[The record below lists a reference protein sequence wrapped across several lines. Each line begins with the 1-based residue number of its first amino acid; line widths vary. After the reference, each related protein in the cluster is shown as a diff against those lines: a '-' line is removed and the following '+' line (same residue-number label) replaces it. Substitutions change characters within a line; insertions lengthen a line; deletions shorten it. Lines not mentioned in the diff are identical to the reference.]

1 MLSFRYLQYE
11 TYSNRSGDAM
21 RQRIRALFAVVV
33 LFALAAPSAWAD
45 TDAQKLATVR
55 QMIDAWNQRNWQQ
68 VYDLFAEDGSLQSM
82 MLPPTVGRAAIQQ
95 RIGALAQGIESIE
108 LRVRHIGE
116 SDGGVGVVRVDEVVY
131 RGKHGECPVVGVV
144 EVENGHVKAWR
155 EYYDRA
161 QLLEAMGV
169 KE

>member
-1 MLSFRYLQYE
+1 
-11 TYSNRSGDAM
+11 M
-21 RQRIRALFAVVV
+21 RQRIAALFGSLA
-33 LFALAAPSAWAD
+33 LLALAAPSAQADTLD
-45 TDAQKLATVR
+45 TDAQKLSTVR

-68 VYDLFAEDGSLQSM
+68 VYDLFAEDGALQSM

-95 RIGALAQGIESIE
+95 RIGALAKGIESIE
-108 LRVRHIGE
+108 LRVKHIGII
-116 SDGGVGVVRVDEVVY
+116 DGVVFIERVDDFVY
-131 RGKHGECPVVGVV
+131 RGKHGECPLVGVV
-144 EVENGHVKAWR
+144 EVENGRVKAWR

>member
-1 MLSFRYLQYE
+1 
-11 TYSNRSGDAM
+11 M
-21 RQRIRALFAVVV
+21 RQRILAVLGVAVLALT
-33 LFALAAPSAWAD
+33 AASAQAD

-68 VYDLFAEDGSLQSM
+68 VFDLFAADGVLQSM
-82 MLPPTVGRAAIQQ
+82 MLPPTVGREAIQQ
-95 RIGALAQGIESIE
+95 RIGALAKGIDSIE
-108 LRVRHIGE
+108 LRVQHIGVI
-116 SDGGVGVVRVDEVVY
+116 DGVVFIERVDDFVY
-131 RGKHGECPVVGVV
+131 HGKHGAVPVVGVV
-144 EVENGHVKAWR
+144 EVEQGRVKAWR

>member
-1 MLSFRYLQYE
+1 
-11 TYSNRSGDAM
+11 M
-21 RQRIRALFAVVV
+21 RQRILAVFGAAL
-33 LFALAAPSAWAD
+33 LALGAQPAAAD

-55 QMIDAWNQRNWQQ
+55 QMIDAWNQRHWQQ
-68 VYDLFAEDGSLQSM
+68 VYDLFAPDGVLQSM

-95 RIGALAQGIESIE
+95 RIGSLARGIESIE
-108 LRVRHIGE
+108 LRVRHIGVI
-116 SDGGVGVVRVDEVVY
+116 DGVVFIERVDDFVY
-131 RGKHGECPVVGVV
+131 HGKHGEVPVVGVV
-144 EVENGHVKAWR
+144 EVENGHVQAWR

>member
-1 MLSFRYLQYE
+1 MRRRMLAVLS
-11 TYSNRSGDAM
+11 AM
-21 RQRIRALFAVVV
+21 
-33 LFALAAPSAWAD
+33 LFALAAPAASAD

-68 VYDLFAEDGSLQSM
+68 VYDLFATDGVLQSM
-82 MLPPTVGRAAIQQ
+82 MLPPTVGREAIEQ
-95 RIGALAQGIESIE
+95 RIGALAKGIDTIE
-108 LRVRHIGE
+108 LRVRHIGVI
-116 SDGGVGVVRVDEVVY
+116 DGVVFIERVDDFVY
-131 RGKHGECPVVGVV
+131 RGKQGAVPVVGVV
-144 EVENGHVKAWR
+144 EVEQGRVKAWR

>member
-1 MLSFRYLQYE
+1 
-11 TYSNRSGDAM
+11 M
-21 RQRIRALFAVVV
+21 RQRIRALFGVVV
-33 LFALAAPSAWAD
+33 LLALAAPPAWAD
-45 TDAQKLATVR
+45 TDTQKLAVVR
-55 QMIDAWNQRNWQQ
+55 QMVDAWNQRNWQQ

-82 MLPPTVGRAAIQQ
+82 MLPPTVGRQAIQQ
-95 RIGALAQGIESIE
+95 RIGALAKGIESIE
-108 LRVRHIGE
+108 LRVKHIGII
-116 SDGGVGVVRVDEVVY
+116 DGVVFVERVDAFVY
-131 RGKHGECPVVGVV
+131 NGKHGECPVVGVV